1 MIRVVCNHLLFG
13 RMTHNGLFSIEVEN
27 EHVCRI

>member
-1 MIRVVCNHLLFG
+1 MIRVVYNRLFFG
-13 RMTHNGLFSIEVEN
+13 RMMHNGLFSIEVEN